1 MKRIVVAIYTHPEL
15 YPPAL
20 NAIDELSE
28 AFEKVI
34 VLCRN
39 LNRST
44 WKYPVQAQLVT
55 SGKYISVRDAE
66 AKSIT
71 WKFASFIRFTRDLYK
86 ILKKEKPEWIMCND
100 PISLM
105 AFRMGRSLNEF
116 QTKLWYHSHD
126 VAEISR
132 MRRFSV
138 GYFAVK
144 SEIKYF
150 DNIDLFTLP
159 AESRLGYFPMNRL
172 KGQWLIVP
180 NFPSKKRN
188 QEIHT
193 SSWKPGMDLKMIY
206 QGRVSNEHGLEEI
219 LDVIRSIPSLHLT
232 IIGPGDERYIRSIK
246 DKISTLGIKD
256 RVGIS
261 GPVAYEQLFQITQNH
276 HIGLAVNKPMN
287 ILYST
292 AAQASNKIYEYAA
305 SGLPVLY
312 YKNEH
317 YMQWL
322 GSFTW
327 AFPTDLSEKDLLS
340 VIQNIERDYQIIS
353 ENAIADFRNRLNYSA
368 AFERVISIL
377 SGKTSDNQ

>member
-1 MKRIVVAIYTHPEL
+1 MEIPGI
-15 YPPAL
+15 
-20 NAIDELSE
+20 
-28 AFEKVI
+28 
-34 VLCRN
+34 
-39 LNRST
+39 
-44 WKYPVQAQLVT
+44 QAQLVT

-66 AKSIT
+66 AKSIA
-71 WKFASFIRFTRDLYK
+71 WKFVSFIRYTRDLYK

-105 AFRMGRSLNEF
+105 AFRMSRSLHEF

-159 AESRLGYFPMNRL
+159 AESRLDYFPMNRL

-188 QEIHT
+188 QENHT
-193 SSWKPGMDLKMIY
+193 GSWKPGMDLKMIY

-219 LDVIRSIPSLHLT
+219 LDFVRSAPSLHLT
-232 IIGPGDERYIRSIK
+232 IIGPGDEGYIRSLK
-246 DKISTLGIKD
+246 DKISTLGIED

-261 GPVAYEQLFQITQNH
+261 GPVAYEQLLQITQKH
-276 HIGLAVNKPMN
+276 HIGLAVNKPVN

-317 YMQWL
+317 YMQYL

-377 SGKTSDNQ
+377 SGKTSDN